1 MKTMKKLMLTIMMVM
16 ISTLVIAND
25 NEPTVKVENVKAKS
39 LAVIAYD
46 LGGVKTDIQLRSA
59 TGKVYY
65 TETVKSGQNFGKRLE
80 LSSVPNGEYTL
91 EVENAESYTAIPV
104 VLNTDSAQAKIADK
118 VTIVKPQVSVIGDKM
133 NVFVDEKQSEEVWV
147 SIYDVNANR
156 LAIRKISNDKG
167 VRFDLSKLDAGNYT
181 VHMSTRGKKFV
192 QSLSLDK

>member
-1 MKTMKKLMLTIMMVM
+1 MKTMKKVMLTIMMVM

-25 NEPTVKVENVKAKS
+25 NEPTVKVENVRAKS
-39 LAVIAYD
+39 IAVIAYD

-59 TGKVYY
+59 TGKVLY
-65 TETVKSGQNFGKRLE
+65 TETVKSGQNFGKKLE
-80 LSSVPNGEYTL
+80 LSAIPNGEYTL

-104 VLNTDSAQAKIADK
+104 VLNTDSARAKVADK
-118 VTIVKPQVSVIGDKM
+118 VTIVKPQVNVIGDKM
-133 NVFVDEKQSEEVWV
+133 NVFVDEKQNEEVWV
-147 SIYDVNANR
+147 SIYDVDANR
-156 LAIRKISNDKG
+156 LVFKKITNDKG